1 MTAKQELPI
10 LAVDSRDAWD
20 AWLAEE
26 HQTSSGVRLKIA
38 KKGSARPGVSH
49 GEAVEVALCY
59 GWIDGQASKLD
70 DDYWL
75 CRFTPRRPKSKWSKI
90 NRGKAEELIAR
101 GEMKPAGLRQ
111 VEQAKADGRW
121 DRAYEP
127 PSAAT
132 VPDDLRAALERKPRA
147 REFFERLN
155 KTNRYAILHRIQD
168 AKKRE
173 TRARRIE
180 KYVAMLEVGEKV
192 YP

>member
-1 MTAKQELPI
+1 MTAKRELPI

-26 HQTSSGVRLKIA
+26 HQTSSGVRLKLA
-38 KKGSARPGVSH
+38 KKGSARPGLSH

-59 GWIDGQASKLD
+59 GWIDGQASKFD

-75 CRFTPRRPKSKWSKI
+75 CRFTP
-90 NRGKAEELIAR
+90 
-101 GEMKPAGLRQ
+101 AGLRQ
-111 VEQAKADGRW
+111 VEHAKADGRW

-132 VPDDLRAALERKPRA
+132 VPADMRAALERNPRA
-147 REFFERLN
+147 REFFEALN

-168 AKKRE
+168 AKKPE
-173 TRARRIE
+173 TRARRLE
-180 KYVAMLEVGEKV
+180 KYVAMLEAGEKV

>member
-1 MTAKQELPI
+1 MTATRELPI
-10 LAVDSRDAWD
+10 LGVDSRDAWD

-75 CRFTPRRPKSKWSKI
+75 CRFTPRRPRSKWSKI
-90 NRGKAEELIAR
+90 NRDKVKQLSEQGK
-101 GEMKPAGLRQ
+101 MKPAGLQEAER
-111 VEQAKADGRW
+111 AKADGRW
-121 DRAYEP
+121 DSAYKAQ
-127 PSAAT
+127 SKAT
-132 VPDDLRAALERKPRA
+132 VPDDLQRELEKNELA
-147 REFFERLN
+147 REFIATLDSR
-155 KTNRYAILHRIQD
+155 NRYAILYRIQD
-168 AKKRE
+168 AKKPE

-180 KYVAMLEVGEKV
+180 KYVAMLSEHKTI